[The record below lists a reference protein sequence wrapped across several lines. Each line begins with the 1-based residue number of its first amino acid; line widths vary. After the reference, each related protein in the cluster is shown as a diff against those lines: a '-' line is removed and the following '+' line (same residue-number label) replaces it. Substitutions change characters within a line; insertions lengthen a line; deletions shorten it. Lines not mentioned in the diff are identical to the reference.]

1 MLNANSEIFLFVPIF
16 IFLIFIV
23 NFLIFS
29 IKFLFIYLLYEI
41 FTNSFNKNNAIK
53 VQRNV

>member
-1 MLNANSEIFLFVPIF
+1 MLNANSEIFLLAPIF

-41 FTNSFNKNNAIK
+41 FANSFNKNNAIK
-53 VQRNV
+53 EQQNV

>member
-1 MLNANSEIFLFVPIF
+1 MLNANSEIFLLVPIF

-41 FTNSFNKNNAIK
+41 FINSFNKNNANIIL
-53 VQRNV
+53 VSL

>member
-1 MLNANSEIFLFVPIF
+1 MLNANSEIFLLAPIF

>member
-1 MLNANSEIFLFVPIF
+1 MLNANSEIFLLVPIF

-41 FTNSFNKNNAIK
+41 FTNSFSKNNAIK
-53 VQRNV
+53 EQRNV

>member
-1 MLNANSEIFLFVPIF
+1 MLNANSEIFLLAPIF

-23 NFLIFS
+23 NFLIVS

-53 VQRNV
+53 EQQNV